1 MNQNHYIIIPLVL
14 ACHSVPSSVETQAAG
29 GDRDTDDTE
38 TVTKVSITRRPLP
51 RSVSHRDDIYWKV
64 VMVKAGSSG
73 PFCASQHDFN

>member
-14 ACHSVPSSVETQAAG
+14 ARHSVPSSVETQAAG

-38 TVTKVSITRRPLP
+38 TVTKVGIIQRRF
-51 RSVSHRDDIYWKV
+51 YWKV

-73 PFCASQHDFN
+73 AFCASPHDFNSIAITR